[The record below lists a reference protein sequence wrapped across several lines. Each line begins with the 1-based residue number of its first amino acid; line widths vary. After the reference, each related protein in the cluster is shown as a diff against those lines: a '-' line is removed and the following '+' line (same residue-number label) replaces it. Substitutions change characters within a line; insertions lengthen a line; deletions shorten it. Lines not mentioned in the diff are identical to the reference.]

1 MRIIDAHCHIGEGR
15 YKRLT
20 ASELI
25 ALMDENGIEKAVV
38 CPVEEQIILF
48 NREGNDYVLQAVK
61 EHPDRL
67 IGFATVNPW
76 YGDRAVEEL
85 RRAIGEGLRGL
96 KLNSALQAFF
106 INDELVYP
114 VIEAAQ
120 DLDIPVY
127 FHTATPVF
135 ALPLQLAD
143 LAGEFPRVNF
153 IMGHM
158 AATDFWIDV
167 VPAAEMH
174 SNIYLETSLRS
185 PGVLRIAAEQV
196 GVHRLMYGSDVPAS
210 CMKMELAKIDRLALS
225 PADKERVLS
234 GTVLELLRRWE
245 DDH

>member
-25 ALMDENGIEKAVV
+25 ALMDENDIEKAVV
-38 CPVEEQIILF
+38 CPVEEHITVY
-48 NREGNDYVLQAVK
+48 NREGNDYILRAMK

-76 YGDRAVEEL
+76 YGDSAVEEL

-96 KLNSALQAFF
+96 KLNSALQGYF

-114 VIEAAQ
+114 AIEAAQ
-120 DLDIPVY
+120 DLGIPVY

-167 VPAAEMH
+167 VPAAEMCP
-174 SNIYLETSLRS
+174 NIYLETSLRS
-185 PGVLRIAAEQV
+185 PGVLRIAVEQI
-196 GVHRLMYGSDVPAS
+196 GVRHLMYGSDVPAS

-225 PADKERVLS
+225 PVDKERIFS
-234 GTVLELLRRWE
+234 GTALELLGG
-245 DDH
+245 